1 MYCRG
6 CGEDINTFSPACTAC
21 GINPRAGH
29 SFCSACGAKTKAE
42 QILCIEC
49 GASPNAAHFA
59 GASQTVNNQMVKAI
73 LVTVLC
79 CLPFGIVAII
89 KSSEVNGKLA
99 VGDIV
104 GAQMSASSSSNWSNM
119 AIIFGL
125 IFGIFYFFILMAD
138 ILFYL

>member
-6 CGEDINTFSPACTAC
+6 CGEDINAFSPACTAC
-21 GINPRAGH
+21 GINPRVGH

-49 GASPNAAHFA
+49 GASPNAGFA

-104 GAQMSASSSSNWSNM
+104 GAQMSASSSSDWSNM

>member
-1 MYCRG
+1 MRG
-6 CGEDINTFSPACTAC
+6 SKK
-21 GINPRAGH
+21 AGPVKRRVMRGGGMAKKAGPVKKKAMRSGGRSAADSEKAKDAH
-29 SFCSACGAKTKAE
+29 SRSSHKY
-42 QILCIEC
+42 
-49 GASPNAAHFA
+49 FA
-59 GASQTVNNQMVKAI
+59 GASQTVNNQMVKAV

-138 ILFYL
+138 ILYYL

>member
-6 CGEDINTFSPACTAC
+6 CGEDINAFSPACTAC